1 MLNKTESVI
10 YHKKLFYYERPGWLP
25 NETSELFWLSKN
37 IFKNDKE
44 NLSA

>member
-10 YHKKLFYYERPGWLP
+10 YHKKLFYYERPGLP